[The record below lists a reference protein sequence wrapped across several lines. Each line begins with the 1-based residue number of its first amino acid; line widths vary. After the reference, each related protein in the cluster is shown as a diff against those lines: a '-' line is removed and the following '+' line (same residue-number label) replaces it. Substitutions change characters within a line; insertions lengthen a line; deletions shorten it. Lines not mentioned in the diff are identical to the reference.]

1 MPTACRQPR
10 IRRRSGLT
18 RMPLPIRLC
27 ASDFVKAFVPSTS
40 GAPPG
45 LPVGAYGGRKE
56 IMDLIDEWITEDM
69 RSPLSRHDVVVVN
82 ADTGEELS

>member
-1 MPTACRQPR
+1 MELPSRITAT
-10 IRRRSGLT
+10 RSFTYDTAEVRASYKDVHGETLT
-18 RMPLPIRLC
+18 
-27 ASDFVKAFVPSTS
+27 DE
-40 GAPPG
+40 
-45 LPVGAYGGRKE
+45 E